1 MMCSDYSE
9 SDDQESKSLDACLLN
24 GNNKIKRAQ
33 SAPLDSSDEDSTS
46 NVIKAAIAA
55 SNQKLLQEN
64 STSENEDNDSSD
76 NAIAKSNN
84 KSEKKIRKR
93 IKKSAKSRSDDSD
106 SSDDNGGND
115 NDNANSSMATDNI
128 AGSDSSCSNSPVPS
142 SEDELPVDS
151 RHEKSSKSIR
161 AKPDKKQSRK
171 AKEDAMKEIYSEA
184 NRMLRESAV
193 GLPYHRPRQRTLDEF
208 LNRKKALPDVLPV
221 LSGLKIR

>member
-9 SDDQESKSLDACLLN
+9 SDDQESKSLDACLWK
-24 GNNKIKRAQ
+24 GKNKIKRAQ
-33 SAPLDSSDEDSTS
+33 SAPLDSSDDDTTS

-64 STSENEDNDSSD
+64 STSEDEDKGSSD
-76 NAIAKSNN
+76 NGMAKSNN
-84 KSEKKIRKR
+84 KSEKKMRKR
-93 IKKSAKSRSDDSD
+93 IRKSAKNRSDDSD

-115 NDNANSSMATDNI
+115 HDNANSMAKNNTTVSN
-128 AGSDSSCSNSPVPS
+128 SSCSNSPVPS
-142 SEDELPVDS
+142 SEDELPIDS
-151 RHEKSSKSIR
+151 SQEKSKTIR
-161 AKPDKKQSRK
+161 VKPDKKQSRK

-208 LNRKKALPDVLPV
+208 LNRKKALPDVLPI

>member
-9 SDDQESKSLDACLLN
+9 SDDQQSKSLDACLLN
-24 GNNKIKRAQ
+24 SNNKIKRAQ

-55 SNQKLLQEN
+55 SNKKLLQEN

-115 NDNANSSMATDNI
+115 HDNANKDNI
-128 AGSDSSCSNSPVPS
+128 AVSDSSCSNSPVPS

-151 RHEKSSKSIR
+151 RHEKSKSIR
-161 AKPDKKQSRK
+161 VKPDKKQSRK

>member
-24 GNNKIKRAQ
+24 SNNKIKRAQ

-106 SSDDNGGND
+106 SSDDDGGND
-115 NDNANSSMATDNI
+115 LENSNSSIAKDNI
-128 AGSDSSCSNSPVPS
+128 AVSDSSCSNSPVPS

-151 RHEKSSKSIR
+151 RHEKSKSIR
-161 AKPDKKQSRK
+161 VEPDKKQSRK